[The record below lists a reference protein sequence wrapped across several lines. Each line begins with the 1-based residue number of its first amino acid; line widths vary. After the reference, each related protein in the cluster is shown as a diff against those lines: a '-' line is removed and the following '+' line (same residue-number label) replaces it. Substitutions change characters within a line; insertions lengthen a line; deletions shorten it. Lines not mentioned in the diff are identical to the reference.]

1 MKARKKK
8 VILICLILLI
18 TCFSYYQWSK
28 PSDVNKKV
36 LEKITETE
44 KTEEEVEQAK
54 IRIKE
59 IDKPKEAYKQKEINR
74 LKEINPDVLGV
85 LDIPNTQIKYPV
97 VQGKDNEFYLKHNIK
112 KEYDINGSIFMDYEN
127 DYLQSDNLILYGH
140 NMLNGTM
147 FSDLGKYKDK
157 TYMKENRD
165 IFLYLDDKKEYY
177 QVIGSMILNLYT
189 ENKIFNFNSYVN
201 FDEYYGAKDYF
212 QDIKKEANNLL
223 VDQVEEDT
231 QFLTISTCSYETDD
245 ARFVLFATKVDLEGE
260 NQKEE

>member
-44 KTEEEVEQAK
+44 RTEEEVEQAK
-54 IRIKE
+54 IRI
-59 IDKPKEAYKQKEINR
+59 KEINR

-231 QFLTISTCSYETDD
+231 QFLTLSTCSYETDD